1 MSRTAARPAACDVLV
16 GAHPARDEDAHEV
29 VTLLLPPV
37 Q

>member
-16 GAHPARDEDAHEV
+16 GAHSARDEDAHEV
-29 VTLLLPPV
+29 VILPLPSN